1 VKIVDV
7 NVLIHAANA
16 DAREHASAQK
26 WIEVA
31 LSGTEAIGFAWVALL
46 SFIRLSTRHGLLLK
60 PLKIADAFGLL
71 EDWLSAQHSIV
82 IHPGDNHAA
91 ILRVLLESLGT
102 AGNLTSDAHL
112 AALAI
117 EHSAELVSFD
127 RDFNRF
133 EGLRTVI
140 LKA

>member
-1 VKIVDV
+1 MKVIDA
-7 NVLIHAANA
+7 NVLVHAANA
-16 DAREHASAQK
+16 DAREHASAQE
-26 WIEVA
+26 WIEAA
-31 LSGTEAIGFAWVALL
+31 LSGTEPIGFAWIALL
-46 SFIRLSTRHGLLLK
+46 AFIRISTRHGLLLR

-71 EDWLSAQHSIV
+71 EDWLGAHHSVV

-102 AGNLTSDAHL
+102 AGDLTTDAHL

-117 EHSAELVSFD
+117 EHGAELVSFD
-127 RDFNRF
+127 RDFKRF
-133 EGLRTVI
+133 EGLRTII

>member
-1 VKIVDV
+1 MKVVDA
-7 NVLIHAANA
+7 NVLVHAANA
-16 DAREHASAQK
+16 DASEHASAQK

-31 LSGTEAIGFAWVALL
+31 LSGTEPIGFPWIVLL
-46 SFIRLSTRHGLLLK
+46 AFIRISTRHGLVLR
-60 PLKIADAFGLL
+60 PLKIADAFGLID
-71 EDWLSAQHSIV
+71 DWLSAHHSV
-82 IHPGDNHAA
+82 MIHPGDNHAA

-102 AGNLTSDAHL
+102 AGDLTTDAHL

-117 EHSAELVSFD
+117 EHGAELVSFD
-127 RDFNRF
+127 RDFKRF

>member
-1 VKIVDV
+1 MKIVDA

-26 WIEVA
+26 WIEAA
-31 LSGTEAIGFAWVALL
+31 LSGTEPIGFAWMALL
-46 SFIRLSTRHGLLLK
+46 AFVRLSTRHGLLLK
-60 PLKIADAFGLL
+60 PLRIADAFGLL
-71 EDWLSAQHSIV
+71 EDWLGAHHAIV

-91 ILRVLLESLGT
+91 ILRTLLEPFGT
-102 AGNLTSDAHL
+102 AGDLTSDAHL
-112 AALAI
+112 AAMAI
-117 EHSAELVSFD
+117 EHGAELVSFD
-127 RDFNRF
+127 RDFSRF

>member
-1 VKIVDV
+1 MKVVDA
-7 NVLIHAANA
+7 NVLVHAANA
-16 DAREHASAQK
+16 GAREHTSAQK
-26 WIEVA
+26 WIEAA
-31 LSGTEAIGFAWVALL
+31 LSGTEPIGFAWTALL
-46 SFIRLSTRHGLLLK
+46 AFIRISTRQGLLLR

-71 EDWLSAQHSIV
+71 EDWLGAHHSVV

-102 AGNLTSDAHL
+102 AGDLTTDAHL

-117 EHSAELVSFD
+117 EHGAELVSFD
-127 RDFNRF
+127 RDFKRF